1 MMLAAIGAITLFA
14 TSSPLATPND
24 YVFAPFPTNSAPV
37 SFIFGGNQWPLE
49 GVRVVRAEDLAFIDE
64 AFKERHAWLLG
75 YGETNSTTYNVMRAL
90 KVDDPAHTN
99 LFRFRGLLSLSSSAR
114 ALPCYCDPDAT
125 LGSGTY
131 FTPTGETFMV
141 AQRVY
146 TGRAYTNVVTSVVT
160 NYTTITTNFFRA
172 DWPPVLVPAVT
183 NVATTNITLE
193 TAVTNYPTPRGY
205 ADYVLRMGSGWQ
217 VMSNALYGARWA
229 YPAVPSVHDMTNLY
243 ALAARCSRAAIPARA
258 VAYPS
263 GYRGTVEVNINY
275 HGYTYDYDKEKWEST
290 ALITNIVEQLG
301 NALGPGSSWYSF
313 EAEQFDGGDAPGDT
327 FNRYEELRYNDDAW
341 PVDIDLGAERRMK
354 NVKVFIRFR
363 LSGYQ
368 SIGTV
373 YPTEETDFR
382 GVTMFPV
389 KVFNATHLSN
399 SVWRIQGTLGEVEM
413 VLDNI
418 VSQFTKDFKGSD
430 TYNTVSGSCAIEG
443 ILVIA
448 TPEFKTSTR

>member
-49 GVRVVRAEDLAFIDE
+49 GVRVARAEDLAFIDE

-75 YGETNSTTYNVMRAL
+75 YGGTNSTTYNVMRAL
-90 KVDDPAHTN
+90 KVDVPAHTN
-99 LFRFRGLLSLSSSAR
+99 LFRFRGLQSLSSSAR

-141 AQRVY
+141 SQRVY

-160 NYTTITTNFFRA
+160 NYTTTTTNFFRA

-217 VMSNALYGARWA
+217 VMSNALYGAQWA
-229 YPAVPSVHDMTNLY
+229 YPVVPSVHDMTNLY
-243 ALAARCSRAAIPARA
+243 ALAARCARAALPAFA
-258 VAYPS
+258 VVYPS
-263 GYRGTVEVNINY
+263 
-275 HGYTYDYDKEKWEST
+275 DYDKEKYVSFSH
-290 ALITNIVEQLG
+290 ITNSVEQLG
-301 NALGPGSSWYSF
+301 NAFAPGTTWYSF
-313 EAEQFDGGDAPGDT
+313 EALQFDGGDAPGDT